1 MNLKDINGQ
10 MKNQTKEAVAPFFIC
25 TFKIFFGNLPHLYFL
40 LFEAFTRTEFYN
52 EVKKENY
59 QWHIKMF

>member
-1 MNLKDINGQ
+1 

-40 LFEAFTRTEFYN
+40 LFAAFARTEFYN
-52 EVKKENY
+52 KVTKENY
-59 QWHIKMF
+59 QWLIKMF

>member
-1 MNLKDINGQ
+1 MNRKDIEGH

-40 LFEAFTRTEFYN
+40 LFAAFARTEFYN
-52 EVKKENY
+52 KVTKENY
-59 QWHIKMF
+59 QWLIKMF